1 MRVLLTGAQDVQ
13 SITVARALKREGCV
27 VYGFMTS
34 RISYG
39 YFSHA
44 FWKCI
49 ICPDVKTDSE
59 GFQLELMSFLATHQI
74 DVIIPLSDGSAAFVS
89 KNKTELEKQ
98 FGVKCAVPDY
108 EIFCTAHNKGRLM
121 DICRQYDIPHPRT
134 FTISADM
141 FEEAVAYVGFPALIK
156 PDISEG
162 ARGIVYVESAEQ
174 VRAKVGAVIKEFG
187 SCTLQQYIRHT
198 GVYYNVMLYRGA
210 AGECLGQT
218 VIRILRYFPLKGG
231 TSCYCESVE
240 EPELVAMCFSLLDRI
255 GWVGFADFDIMQEA
269 DTGAYK
275 IIEINPRTPASIK
288 AAYVSGVDFPS
299 VILRDTLGLPVPEYR
314 YESGK
319 ILRYM
324 GLDVM
329 WFLFSPERFRF
340 RPSWFRFFG
349 KNIFYEDGYWNDP
362 LPMLAGC
369 VAGVIKYLNPR
380 FRRSKLC

>member
-1 MRVLLTGAQDVQ
+1 MRVLLTDAQDVQ

-134 FTISADM
+134 FTISASSRRHRRTTSRRI
-141 FEEAVAYVGFPALIK
+141 PHR
-156 PDISEG
+156 
-162 ARGIVYVESAEQ
+162 RGE
-174 VRAKVGAVIKEFG
+174 
-187 SCTLQQYIRHT
+187 
-198 GVYYNVMLYRGA
+198 
-210 AGECLGQT
+210 
-218 VIRILRYFPLKGG
+218 
-231 TSCYCESVE
+231 
-240 EPELVAMCFSLLDRI
+240 
-255 GWVGFADFDIMQEA
+255 
-269 DTGAYK
+269 
-275 IIEINPRTPASIK
+275 
-288 AAYVSGVDFPS
+288 
-299 VILRDTLGLPVPEYR
+299 
-314 YESGK
+314 
-319 ILRYM
+319 
-324 GLDVM
+324 
-329 WFLFSPERFRF
+329 
-340 RPSWFRFFG
+340 
-349 KNIFYEDGYWNDP
+349 
-362 LPMLAGC
+362 
-369 VAGVIKYLNPR
+369 
-380 FRRSKLC
+380 

>member
-1 MRVLLTGAQDVQ
+1 M
-13 SITVARALKREGCV
+13 
-27 VYGFMTS
+27 
-34 RISYG
+34 
-39 YFSHA
+39 
-44 FWKCI
+44 
-49 ICPDVKTDSE
+49 
-59 GFQLELMSFLATHQI
+59 
-74 DVIIPLSDGSAAFVS
+74 
-89 KNKTELEKQ
+89 
-98 FGVKCAVPDY
+98 
-108 EIFCTAHNKGRLM
+108 
-121 DICRQYDIPHPRT
+121 
-134 FTISADM
+134 
-141 FEEAVAYVGFPALIK
+141 
-156 PDISEG
+156 
-162 ARGIVYVESAEQ
+162 
-174 VRAKVGAVIKEFG
+174 IKEFG

-269 DTGAYK
+269 DTGTYK

>member
-1 MRVLLTGAQDVQ
+1 MRVLLTDAQDVQ

-44 FWKCI
+44 FWKRI

-59 GFQLELMSFLATHQI
+59 GFRLELMSFLATHQI

-198 GVYYNVMLYRGA
+198 GVYYM
-210 AGECLGQT
+210 
-218 VIRILRYFPLKGG
+218 
-231 TSCYCESVE
+231 SCFTEGLQESVWGRLLFE
-240 EPELVAMCFSLLDRI
+240 FSGISR
-255 GWVGFADFDIMQEA
+255 
-269 DTGAYK
+269 
-275 IIEINPRTPASIK
+275 
-288 AAYVSGVDFPS
+288 
-299 VILRDTLGLPVPEYR
+299 
-314 YESGK
+314 
-319 ILRYM
+319 
-324 GLDVM
+324 
-329 WFLFSPERFRF
+329 
-340 RPSWFRFFG
+340 
-349 KNIFYEDGYWNDP
+349 
-362 LPMLAGC
+362 
-369 VAGVIKYLNPR
+369 
-380 FRRSKLC
+380 